1 MVRNTA
7 LDVEKMIKII
17 KAAVQPAGGSRHT
30 KIFMGMLGGKPS
42 TQMAGLVSSFKSE
55 ESNTMVAEEMDA
67 YALASVKMAYE
78 DPGKQAPMGFME
90 AGGGVHDEM
99 LLTGGIKNTSHFPAI
114 ISHRIPT
121 GRQPLCT

>member
-1 MVRNTA
+1 MVRNA
-7 LDVEKMIKII
+7 AVEAENNIRAI
-17 KAAVQPAGGSRHT
+17 KAAVQPASGSRQT
-30 KIFMGMLGGKPS
+30 KIFVGMLGGKPS

-55 ESNTMVAEEMDA
+55 ESNTMVAEEMEA
-67 YALASVKMAYE
+67 YALSSVKMDYE

-99 LLTGGIKNTSHFPAI
+99 LLTGGIKNPSHFPAI

>member
-42 TQMAGLVSSFKSE
+42 TQIDVLGSIFQSDK
-55 ESNTMVAEEMDA
+55 
-67 YALASVKMAYE
+67 
-78 DPGKQAPMGFME
+78 KQLYGI
-90 AGGGVHDEM
+90 GIN
-99 LLTGGIKNTSHFPAI
+99 GGICVSFRR
-114 ISHRIPT
+114 SV
-121 GRQPLCT
+121 L